1 MPASARSL
9 TTCSRTT
16 SSMSQE
22 LREAVRKARAQT
34 GLAAGGA
41 PLPRPPNLAEA
52 RRHVQDV
59 QRAQHPQLPGQT
71 PLLRRAKGA
80 AYRAPKEPRGAVG
93 GLRVVPGSSPVP
105 RWKALEASYLRG
117 EAGLS
122 CAQGQR
128 RWRTPNPS
136 SRSSPAVPTRDTSC
150 RDQIQLRRSTY
161 LGSLQG
167 ITVTSRGWVGRV
179 LFAGGTRA

>member
-1 MPASARSL
+1 MAATLTPCLLPNPDPPLSCVLHSAR
-9 TTCSRTT
+9 RP

-22 LREAVRKARAQT
+22 LRQAVRKARAQT
-34 GLAAGGA
+34 GLGAGGA

-93 GLRVVPGSSPVP
+93 GLRVVSGSSPVP

-128 RWRTPNPS
+128 RRWDKPHS
-136 SRSSPAVPTRDTSC
+136 QDPAAQSFV
-150 RDQIQLRRSTY
+150 RRKI
-161 LGSLQG
+161 LE
-167 ITVTSRGWVGRV
+167 
-179 LFAGGTRA
+179 GTGT

>member
-1 MPASARSL
+1 M
-9 TTCSRTT
+9 
-16 SSMSQE
+16 
-22 LREAVRKARAQT
+22 RKARAQT
-34 GLAAGGA
+34 GLGAGGA

-93 GLRVVPGSSPVP
+93 GLRVVSGSSPVP

-122 CAQGQR
+122 CAQRQR
-128 RWRTPNPS
+128 RRWDKPQ
-136 SRSSPAVPTRDTSC
+136 SRDPASAAFCLAQNFGRNGYRYEQVDRSGRSIDTSE
-150 RDQIQLRRSTY
+150 S
-161 LGSLQG
+161 
-167 ITVTSRGWVGRV
+167 
-179 LFAGGTRA
+179 

>member
-1 MPASARSL
+1 MR
-9 TTCSRTT
+9 
-16 SSMSQE
+16 E

-34 GLAAGGA
+34 GLGAGGA

-93 GLRVVPGSSPVP
+93 GLRVVSGSSPVP

-122 CAQGQR
+122 CAQRQ
-128 RWRTPNPS
+128 P
-136 SRSSPAVPTRDTSC
+136 
-150 RDQIQLRRSTY
+150 
-161 LGSLQG
+161 
-167 ITVTSRGWVGRV
+167 
-179 LFAGGTRA
+179 AGGTNPSPETRPAQRSVWRKIAPLSSFASIRSGHWSLPGCYSSVTRAVISSPRVEPEPEPEPEPERAEIQMES

>member
-1 MPASARSL
+1 M
-9 TTCSRTT
+9 SR
-16 SSMSQE
+16 E

-34 GLAAGGA
+34 GLGAGGA

-52 RRHVQDV
+52 RRHVHDV

-128 RWRTPNPS
+128 RRWDKPHS
-136 SRSSPAVPTRDTSC
+136 QDPAAQSFVRRKILEGTGPYMTNTFPA
-150 RDQIQLRRSTY
+150 LRLLAE
-161 LGSLQG
+161 LGGQP
-167 ITVTSRGWVGRV
+167 
-179 LFAGGTRA
+179 

>member
-1 MPASARSL
+1 M
-9 TTCSRTT
+9 SR
-16 SSMSQE
+16 E
-22 LREAVRKARAQT
+22 LPEAVRKARAQT
-34 GLAAGGA
+34 GLGAGGA

-52 RRHVQDV
+52 RRHVHDV

-122 CAQGQR
+122 CAQGQSR
-128 RWRTPNPS
+128 RWDKPQ
-136 SRSSPAVPTRDTSC
+136 SRDPASAEFCAAQNFGRNGYRYRIPK
-150 RDQIQLRRSTY
+150 
-161 LGSLQG
+161 LG
-167 ITVTSRGWVGRV
+167 
-179 LFAGGTRA
+179 

>member
-1 MPASARSL
+1 MR
-9 TTCSRTT
+9 
-16 SSMSQE
+16 E

-34 GLAAGGA
+34 GLGAGGA

-93 GLRVVPGSSPVP
+93 GLRVVSGSSPVP

-117 EAGLS
+117 EVVPS

-128 RWRTPNPS
+128 RRCEGQTQ
-136 SRSSPAVPTRDTSC
+136 SRAPASAEFC
-150 RDQIQLRRSTY
+150 AAQNFY
-161 LGSLQG
+161 LHCPDPACMAARQCK
-167 ITVTSRGWVGRV
+167 
-179 LFAGGTRA
+179 

>member
-1 MPASARSL
+1 M
-9 TTCSRTT
+9 SR
-16 SSMSQE
+16 E

-34 GLAAGGA
+34 GLGAGGA

-93 GLRVVPGSSPVP
+93 GLRVVSGSSPVP

-128 RWRTPNPS
+128 RRWDKPHSQDRAAQCFVRRRILEGTGTWVVLAEPCCELSATFRVSATFPHLGGAEEHH
-136 SRSSPAVPTRDTSC
+136 RQTGRAPAAEAFCV
-150 RDQIQLRRSTY
+150 
-161 LGSLQG
+161 
-167 ITVTSRGWVGRV
+167 
-179 LFAGGTRA
+179 

>member
-1 MPASARSL
+1 M
-9 TTCSRTT
+9 SR
-16 SSMSQE
+16 E

-34 GLAAGGA
+34 GLGAGGA
-41 PLPRPPNLAEA
+41 PLPRSPNLAEA

-93 GLRVVPGSSPVP
+93 GLRVVSGSSPVP

-128 RWRTPNPS
+128 RRWDKPHSQDRAAQCFVRRRILEGTGTCTQCTHARSGLATAPGLIVAAVVAQGW
-136 SRSSPAVPTRDTSC
+136 SRCAPG
-150 RDQIQLRRSTY
+150 RREEP
-161 LGSLQG
+161 
-167 ITVTSRGWVGRV
+167 
-179 LFAGGTRA
+179 

>member
-1 MPASARSL
+1 M
-9 TTCSRTT
+9 
-16 SSMSQE
+16 
-22 LREAVRKARAQT
+22 RKARAQT
-34 GLAAGGA
+34 GLGAGGA

-93 GLRVVPGSSPVP
+93 GLRVVSGSSPVP

-122 CAQGQR
+122 CAQRQ
-128 RWRTPNPS
+128 P
-136 SRSSPAVPTRDTSC
+136 
-150 RDQIQLRRSTY
+150 
-161 LGSLQG
+161 
-167 ITVTSRGWVGRV
+167 
-179 LFAGGTRA
+179 AGGTNPSPETRPAQRSVWRKILEGRVIKASSELDVTLALRQFELGL